1 MINLKMWDKLNTTY
15 ILSYFHLRFMLI
27 SKLTGLIWN
36 SSEANLENSWKEVVV
51 VLIAIHTMYKNA
63 YCAHI

>member
-1 MINLKMWDKLNTTY
+1 MINLKMWNKLNTTY